1 MSNETENGNIE
12 NIENTKKEAEV
23 TIGVSGDGIF
33 GATVGK

>member
-1 MSNETENGNIE
+1 MSNEIEIE
-12 NIENTKKEAEV
+12 NNNIKNINKDGEV